1 LKSSRVFE
9 AREYFDRWYEYE
21 RGNEGANLPVANF
34 YHLMATKKGVGS
46 LKYGAAISD
55 LRLFAP
61 RSLAFS
67 SRGEL

>member
-1 LKSSRVFE
+1 MNM
-9 AREYFDRWYEYE
+9 RE
-21 RGNEGANLPVANF
+21 GMKGANFPVANF
-34 YHLMATKKGVGS
+34 YHLIATKKGLVP